1 VRKAKS
7 VANYYEKQR
16 TSGTIGV
23 YIRYCLL
30 NGPKVTSYVQSLT
43 SGHPKSSVRP
53 VWSLVRTHYR
63 LEAYVWWSPLVHCH

>member
-16 TSGTIGV
+16 TFGTIGV

-30 NGPKVTSYVQSLT
+30 NGPKVTLYVQSLT
-43 SGHPKSSVRP
+43 SGIPKV
-53 VWSLVRTHYR
+53 
-63 LEAYVWWSPLVHCH
+63 AYVRYGP